1 MSVRIAIDTGGTF
14 TDLVLSDLDKGR
26 VVFHKVPSTP
36 DDPSRAL
43 VDGVKGVVARAG
55 ITNREILFLI
65 HGTTVAT
72 NTILQRKG
80 AHTAFITT
88 EGFRDVL
95 HIQRQDRPHLYNMR
109 IRRTPALVPRSM
121 RYELPERILHD
132 GSEAL
137 PVDDDRLGELVAS
150 LREEGIEA
158 VGVGLL
164 HSHINPDHEQSVGET
179 LRWALP
185 ETTVCLSSDL
195 SREEGEYERFSTC
208 AMNAYV
214 QPVMTNYLK
223 KVDDALSKA
232 SIEAPL
238 YVMKSNGGVTSA
250 SDAAEQCVHT
260 ILSGPAGGV
269 VAGEE
274 LGSRIDRP
282 NVITADMGGTSFDV
296 AMIHDRTIAF
306 AKDAEIDGLALKAPM
321 MDIHTIGAGGGSIAW
336 IDSGGALRVGPQ
348 SAGAEPG
355 PACYGAGGT
364 EPTVTDA
371 NLVLGRL
378 STDSLLGGA
387 ITLDP
392 SAARQVIEGQIAS
405 PLRCTA
411 EEAAEGII
419 RVINASMTAAI
430 RKLTVERGYDPR
442 LFTLVPFGGAGPL
455 HGVELARELGVR
467 DVVIPLAPGVASA
480 VGLVFSNLRSDQ
492 IQTHV
497 ELLNRL
503 DAGAFEM
510 MLDSLTERA
519 IGDLATSMEGR
530 DPLISRRVGLRY
542 SGQGFDIPIDLP
554 DGPVDLV
561 ALESALHTEHERQY
575 GFARRD
581 QQVQLVNIWVS
592 AEVPIADD
600 RRTPAERTATDSPT
614 PCSRRTVYFSG
625 NWVDTPI
632 YSRTRLLAATA
643 SRGRRS
649 WNSSI
654 PRRLSSRGSARP
666 STPGSRSPSPDRETH
681 EHRSHHTG
689 TDAQSMVGYRRGN
702 VRSPD
707 PHQLFHQYQGPAR
720 LLCGHRADVG

>member
-14 TDLVLSDLDKGR
+14 TDLVLSDPDTGR
-26 VVFHKVPSTP
+26 LVFHKVPSTP
-36 DDPSRAL
+36 ADPSRAL
-43 VDGVKGVVARAG
+43 VEGVRELVAQSGYARADV
-55 ITNREILFLI
+55 RFLI

-80 AHTAFITT
+80 ARTAFITT

-109 IRRTPALVPRSM
+109 IRRTPALVPRSL
-121 RYELPERILHD
+121 RYELPERTLHD

-137 PVDDDRLGELVAS
+137 PVGRDRLEELIEA
-150 LREEGIEA
+150 LRKEGIEA

-164 HSHINPDHEQSVGET
+164 HSHIDPGHERAVGDA
-179 LRWALP
+179 LRHALP
-185 ETTVCLSSDL
+185 ETTVCLSSDM

-214 QPVMTNYLK
+214 QPVMTNYLDR
-223 KVDDALSKA
+223 VNDALSDA
-232 SIEAPL
+232 AVEAPL
-238 YVMKSNGGVTSA
+238 FVMKSNGGVTSA
-250 SDAAEQCVHT
+250 RDAADHCVHT

-269 VAGEE
+269 VAGDEIGRR
-274 LGSRIDRP
+274 LGRP

-296 AMIHDRTIAF
+296 AMIHEGTIAF
-306 AKDAEIDGLALKAPM
+306 AKNAEIDGLALKAPM

-348 SAGAEPG
+348 SAGAVPG
-355 PACYGAGGT
+355 PACYRAGGT

-378 STDSLLGGA
+378 STASLLGGA

-392 SAARQVIEGQIAS
+392 AAARRVIEEKIAAH
-405 PLRCTA
+405 LGCTV

-455 HGVELARELGVR
+455 HGVELARELGIR

-480 VGLVFSNLRSDQ
+480 EGLVFSNLRTDR

-497 ELLNRL
+497 ELLDRL
-503 DAGAFEM
+503 RATEFEE
-510 MLDSLTERA
+510 MLDNLTGRA
-519 IGDLATSMEGR
+519 VEDLTKSAEGS
-530 DPLISRRVGLRY
+530 DPVISRRAGLRY
-542 SGQGFDIPIDLP
+542 AGQGYDIPIELP
-554 DGPVDLV
+554 EGAVDL
-561 ALESALHTEHERQY
+561 ALLESAFHLEHERQY

-581 QQVQLVNIWVS
+581 QHVQLVNVWVS
-592 AEVPIADD
+592 AELSISDD
-600 RRTPAERTATDSPT
+600 RRKPAERSVSDQAGPLA
-614 PCSRRTVYFSG
+614 SRPVYFSG
-625 NWVDTPI
+625 DWVDTPVFR
-632 YSRTRLLAATA
+632 RTGLC
-643 SRGRRS
+643 
-649 WNSSI
+649 
-654 PRRLSSRGSARP
+654 
-666 STPGSRSPSPDRETH
+666 PGQRID
-681 EHRSHHTG
+681 
-689 TDAQSMVGYRRGN
+689 
-702 VRSPD
+702 
-707 PHQLFHQYQGPAR
+707 GPAIIEQ
-720 LLCGHRADVG
+720 LDSTTLIGPGQTACVDEWEQITIFGLDLA

>member
-14 TDLVLSDLDKGR
+14 TDLVLSDPDTGR
-26 VVFHKVPSTP
+26 LVFHKVPSTP
-36 DDPSRAL
+36 ADPSRAL
-43 VDGVKGVVARAG
+43 VEGVKGLVERAG
-55 ITNREILFLI
+55 VGTAEILFLI

-109 IRRTPALVPRSM
+109 IRRTPALVPRSL
-121 RYELPERILHD
+121 RYELPERTLHD
-132 GSEAL
+132 GSEAA
-137 PVDDDRLGELVAS
+137 PIDHDRLGSLVAA

-158 VGVGLL
+158 VGVGFL
-164 HSHINPDHEQSVGET
+164 HSHIDPGHEQSAGEV
-179 LRWALP
+179 LRRALP
-185 ETTVCLSSDL
+185 ETTVCLSSDM

-208 AMNAYV
+208 VMNAYV

-250 SDAAEQCVHT
+250 RDAADYCVHT

-274 LGSRIDRP
+274 IGRRLDRP

-296 AMIHDRTIAF
+296 AMIYERNIAF
-306 AKDAEIDGLALKAPM
+306 AKNAEIDGLALKAPM

-355 PACYGAGGT
+355 PACYGAGGS

-387 ITLDP
+387 LSLDSE
-392 SAARQVIEGQIAS
+392 SARRVIEEKIAAG
-405 PLRCTA
+405 LRCSV
-411 EEAAEGII
+411 EEAAEGIV

-455 HGVELARELGVR
+455 HGTALARELGVR
-467 DVVIPLAPGVASA
+467 DVVVPLAPGVASA
-480 VGLVFSNLRSDQ
+480 EGLVFSNLRSDR
-492 IQTHV
+492 IRTHV
-497 ELLNRL
+497 ELLDRL
-503 DAGAFEM
+503 GAPEFEN
-510 MLDSLTERA
+510 MLEELTVLAE
-519 IGDLATSMEGR
+519 GDLSTSSASG
-530 DPLISRRVGLRY
+530 DPVISRRAGLRY
-542 SGQGFDIPIDLP
+542 AGQGYDIPIDLP
-554 DGPVDLV
+554 EGAVDL
-561 ALESALHTEHERQY
+561 ALLKSAFHLEHERQY

-581 QQVQLVNIWVS
+581 QRVQLVNVWVS
-592 AEVPIADD
+592 VELVISGS
-600 RRTPAERTATDSPT
+600 RRNTAERAVPDRPAPPSIRP
-614 PCSRRTVYFSG
+614 VYLSG
-625 NWVDTPI
+625 NWI
-632 YSRTRLLAATA
+632 ETA
-643 SRGRRS
+643 VYDRS
-649 WNSSI
+649 A
-654 PRRLSSRGSARP
+654 L
-666 STPGSRSPSPDRETH
+666 RSGQQID
-681 EHRSHHTG
+681 
-689 TDAQSMVGYRRGN
+689 
-702 VRSPD
+702 
-707 PHQLFHQYQGPAR
+707 GPAIIEQ
-720 LLCGHRADVG
+720 LDSTTLIWPGEQACIDAWDQIAVSGLENP

>member
-14 TDLVLSDLDKGR
+14 TDLVLSDPDTGR
-26 VVFHKVPSTP
+26 LVFHKVPSTP
-36 DDPSRAL
+36 ADPSRAL
-43 VDGVKGVVARAG
+43 VEGVTELVVRSGYARADV
-55 ITNREILFLI
+55 RFLI

-80 AHTAFITT
+80 ARTAFITT

-109 IRRTPALVPRSM
+109 IRRTPALVPRSL
-121 RYELPERILHD
+121 RYELPERTLHD
-132 GSEAL
+132 GSEAR
-137 PVDDDRLGELVAS
+137 PVDRDRLNELIEA
-150 LREEGIEA
+150 LRKEGIEA

-164 HSHINPDHEQSVGET
+164 HSHIDPSHERSVGDA
-179 LRWALP
+179 LRHALP
-185 ETTVCLSSDL
+185 ETTVCLSSDM

-214 QPVMTNYLK
+214 QPVMTNYLDR
-223 KVDDALSKA
+223 VNDALSDA
-232 SIEAPL
+232 AVEAPL

-250 SDAAEQCVHT
+250 RDAADHCVHT

-269 VAGEE
+269 VAGDEIGRR
-274 LGSRIDRP
+274 LGRP

-296 AMIHDRTIAF
+296 AMIHEGTIAF
-306 AKDAEIDGLALKAPM
+306 AKNAEIDGLALKAPM

-348 SAGAEPG
+348 SAGAVPG
-355 PACYGAGGT
+355 PACYRTGGT

-392 SAARQVIEGQIAS
+392 AAARRVIEEKIAAH
-405 PLRCTA
+405 LGCTV

-455 HGVELARELGVR
+455 HGVELARELGIR

-480 VGLVFSNLRSDQ
+480 EGLVFSNLRTDR

-497 ELLNRL
+497 ELLERL
-503 DAGAFEM
+503 GAAEFEE
-510 MLDSLTERA
+510 MLDNLTGQAVR
-519 IGDLATSMEGR
+519 DLVTSAEGS
-530 DPLISRRVGLRY
+530 DPVISRRAGLRY
-542 SGQGFDIPIDLP
+542 AGQGYDIPIDLP
-554 DGPVDLV
+554 EGAVDLV
-561 ALESALHTEHERQY
+561 SLESAFHLEHERQY

-581 QQVQLVNIWVS
+581 QRVQLVNVWVS
-592 AEVPIADD
+592 AELPISDD
-600 RRTPAERTATDSPT
+600 RRKPAERNVSDRADSLA
-614 PCSRRTVYFSG
+614 SRLVYFSG
-625 NWVDTPI
+625 NWLDTPVFR
-632 YSRTRLLAATA
+632 RTGL
-643 SRGRRS
+643 
-649 WNSSI
+649 
-654 PRRLSSRGSARP
+654 RP
-666 STPGSRSPSPDRETH
+666 GQRID
-681 EHRSHHTG
+681 
-689 TDAQSMVGYRRGN
+689 
-702 VRSPD
+702 
-707 PHQLFHQYQGPAR
+707 GPAIIEQ
-720 LLCGHRADVG
+720 LDSTTLIGPGQNACVDDWEQITINGLDTA

>member
-14 TDLVLSDLDKGR
+14 TDLVLSDPDTGR
-26 VVFHKVPSTP
+26 LFFHKVPSTP
-36 DDPSRAL
+36 ADPSRAL
-43 VDGVKGVVARAG
+43 VEGVSELVAQSGYARADV
-55 ITNREILFLI
+55 RFLI

-80 AHTAFITT
+80 ARTAFITT

-109 IRRTPALVPRSM
+109 VRRTPALVPRAL
-121 RYELPERILHD
+121 RYELPERTLYD

-137 PVDDDRLGELVAS
+137 PVDHERLGELVTA
-150 LREEGIEA
+150 LRDEGIEA
-158 VGVGLL
+158 VGIGFL
-164 HSHINPDHEQSVGET
+164 HSHIDPGHERSVGNG
-179 LRWALP
+179 LRQALP
-185 ETTVCLSSDL
+185 DATVCLSSDM

-223 KVDDALSKA
+223 RVNNALSDA
-232 SIEAPL
+232 AVEAPL

-250 SDAAEQCVHT
+250 RDAADHCVHT

-269 VAGEE
+269 VAGVETGRR
-274 LGSRIDRP
+274 LDRP

-296 AMIHDRTIAF
+296 AMIHQGAIAF
-306 AKDAEIDGLALKAPM
+306 AKNAEIDGLALKAPM

-355 PACYGAGGT
+355 PACYQAGGT

-392 SAARQVIEGQIAS
+392 AAARSVIEEKIAAH
-405 PLRCTA
+405 LGCA
-411 EEAAEGII
+411 VEEAAEGII

-455 HGVELARELGVR
+455 HGVELARELGIR

-480 VGLVFSNLRSDQ
+480 EGLVFSNLRTDR

-497 ELLNRL
+497 QLLDRL
-503 DAGAFEM
+503 GTSEFEE
-510 MLDSLTERA
+510 MLDNLTEQA
-519 IGDLATSMEGR
+519 IADLATSSEGS
-530 DPLISRRVGLRY
+530 DPVISRIAGLRY
-542 SGQGFDIPIDLP
+542 AGQGYDIPIDLP
-554 DGPVDLV
+554 DDAIDL
-561 ALESALHTEHERQY
+561 ASLESAFHLEHERQY

-581 QQVQLVNIWVS
+581 QRVQLVNVWVS
-592 AEVPIADD
+592 AELPISDD
-600 RRTPAERTATDSPT
+600 RRKPAERSVSDRDGPLAARP
-614 PCSRRTVYFSG
+614 VYFSG
-625 NWVDTPI
+625 NWVETPVYVRTCLYPGQRI
-632 YSRTRLLAATA
+632 DGPAIVEQLDSTTLIGPGQNACVDEWEQITITRLNT
-643 SRGRRS
+643 S
-649 WNSSI
+649 
-654 PRRLSSRGSARP
+654 
-666 STPGSRSPSPDRETH
+666 
-681 EHRSHHTG
+681 
-689 TDAQSMVGYRRGN
+689 
-702 VRSPD
+702 
-707 PHQLFHQYQGPAR
+707 
-720 LLCGHRADVG
+720 

>member
-1 MSVRIAIDTGGTF
+1 MSIRIAIDTGGTF
-14 TDLVLSDLDKGR
+14 TDLVLSDPVTGR
-26 VVFHKVPSTP
+26 LVFDKVPSTP
-36 DDPSRAL
+36 ADPSRAL
-43 VDGVKGVVARAG
+43 VEGVKGLVAKAG
-55 ITNREILFLI
+55 FTSDDILFLI

-72 NTILQRKG
+72 NTILQRRG
-80 AHTAFITT
+80 ARTAFITT

-109 IRRTPALVPRSM
+109 VRRTPALVPRSL
-121 RYELPERILHD
+121 RYELPERTRHD
-132 GSEAL
+132 GSEEL
-137 PVDDDRLGELVAS
+137 PVDLDRLNALIAA
-150 LREEGIEA
+150 LRADGIEA
-158 VGVGLL
+158 VGVGFL
-164 HSHINPDHEQSVGET
+164 HSHITPGHEQSVGKA
-179 LRWALP
+179 LRQALP
-185 ETTVCLSSDL
+185 DTTVCLSSDM

-223 KVDDALSKA
+223 KVGDALLES

-238 YVMKSNGGVTSA
+238 YVMKSNGGVTS
-250 SDAAEQCVHT
+250 SENAADHCVHT

-274 LGSRIDRP
+274 IGKRLDRP
-282 NVITADMGGTSFDV
+282 NLITADMGGTSFDV
-296 AMIHDRTIAF
+296 AMIHEGAIAF
-306 AKDAEIDGLALKAPM
+306 AKNAEIDGLALKAPM

-348 SAGAEPG
+348 SAGAVPG
-355 PACYGAGGT
+355 PACYRTGGT
-364 EPTVTDA
+364 DPTVTDA

-392 SAARQVIEGQIAS
+392 SAARKVIEEKIAS
-405 PLRCTA
+405 SLDCTV
-411 EEAAEGII
+411 EEAAEGIV

-455 HGVELARELGVR
+455 HGVELARELGIR

-503 DAGAFEM
+503 DAREFEQI
-510 MLDSLTERA
+510 LEELTERA
-519 IGDLATSMEGR
+519 IGDLETSAEGNI
-530 DPLISRRVGLRY
+530 PVISRRGGLRY
-542 SGQGFDIPIDLP
+542 LGQGYDIPVDLP
-554 DGPVDLV
+554 GGPVDL
-561 ALESALHTEHERQY
+561 ANLESAFHDEHERQY

-581 QQVQLVNIWVS
+581 QRVQLVNIWVS

-600 RRTPAERTATDSPT
+600 QRKPAERKVSDT
-614 PCSRRTVYFSG
+614 PMPGSIRPVYLSG

-632 YSRTRLLAATA
+632 YSRTGLC
-643 SRGRRS
+643 
-649 WNSSI
+649 
-654 PRRLSSRGSARP
+654 
-666 STPGSRSPSPDRETH
+666 PG
-681 EHRSHHTG
+681 HRI
-689 TDAQSMVGYRRGN
+689 V
-702 VRSPD
+702 
-707 PHQLFHQYQGPAR
+707 GPAIIEQLDSTSLIR
-720 LLCGHRADVG
+720 PNQNALIDAWNQITITGLGNP

>member
-14 TDLVLSDLDKGR
+14 TDLVLSDPDTGR
-26 VVFHKVPSTP
+26 LFFHKVPSTP
-36 DDPSRAL
+36 ADPSRAL
-43 VDGVKGVVARAG
+43 VEGVGELVAQSGYARADV
-55 ITNREILFLI
+55 RFLI

-80 AHTAFITT
+80 ARTAFITT

-109 IRRTPALVPRSM
+109 VRRTPALVPRAL
-121 RYELPERILHD
+121 RYELPERTLHD

-137 PVDDDRLGELVAS
+137 QVDHDRLGELVAA
-150 LREEGIEA
+150 LRDEGIEA
-158 VGVGLL
+158 VGIGFL
-164 HSHINPDHEQSVGET
+164 HSHIDPGHERSVGNG
-179 LRWALP
+179 LRQALP
-185 ETTVCLSSDL
+185 DATVCLSSDM

-223 KVDDALSKA
+223 RVNDALSDA
-232 SIEAPL
+232 AVEAPL

-250 SDAAEQCVHT
+250 RDAADHCVHT

-269 VAGEE
+269 VAGDEIGRR
-274 LGSRIDRP
+274 LGRP

-296 AMIHDRTIAF
+296 AMIHEGTIAF
-306 AKDAEIDGLALKAPM
+306 AKNAEIDGLALKAPM

-355 PACYGAGGT
+355 PACYQAGGT

-392 SAARQVIEGQIAS
+392 AAARSVIEEKIAAR
-405 PLRCTA
+405 LGCA
-411 EEAAEGII
+411 VEEAAEGII

-442 LFTLVPFGGAGPL
+442 PFTLVPFGGAGPL
-455 HGVELARELGVR
+455 HGVELARELGIR

-480 VGLVFSNLRSDQ
+480 EGLVFSNLRTDR

-497 ELLNRL
+497 QLLDRI
-503 DAGAFEM
+503 GTSEFEE
-510 MLDSLTERA
+510 MLDNLTGQAVE
-519 IGDLATSMEGR
+519 DLATSSEGS
-530 DPLISRRVGLRY
+530 DPVISRRAGLRY
-542 SGQGFDIPIDLP
+542 AGQGYDIPIDLP
-554 DGPVDLV
+554 EGAVDRAL
-561 ALESALHTEHERQY
+561 LESAFHLEHERQY

-581 QQVQLVNIWVS
+581 QRVQLVNVWVS
-592 AEVPIADD
+592 AELPISDD
-600 RRTPAERTATDSPT
+600 RRKPAERGASERAAPFVTRP
-614 PCSRRTVYFSG
+614 VYFAG
-625 NWVDTPI
+625 DWMDTPV
-632 YSRTRLLAATA
+632 YGRTGLL
-643 SRGRRS
+643 
-649 WNSSI
+649 
-654 PRRLSSRGSARP
+654 
-666 STPGSRSPSPDRETH
+666 PGQRID
-681 EHRSHHTG
+681 
-689 TDAQSMVGYRRGN
+689 
-702 VRSPD
+702 
-707 PHQLFHQYQGPAR
+707 GPAIVEQ
-720 LLCGHRADVG
+720 LDSTMLIGPGQTACVDEWEQITITGFNTA

>member
-14 TDLVLSDLDKGR
+14 TDLVLFDPDTGR
-26 VVFHKVPSTP
+26 LVFYKVPSTP
-36 DDPSRAL
+36 TDPSRAL
-43 VDGVKGVVARAG
+43 VDGVKGLVARAG
-55 ITNREILFLI
+55 VANAEILFLI

-72 NTILQRKG
+72 NTILQRRG

-109 IRRTPALVPRSM
+109 VRRTPPLVPRSL

-137 PVDDDRLGELVAS
+137 PVDRNRLDELAAS

-164 HSHINPDHEQSVGET
+164 HSHINPEHERSVGEV
-179 LRWALP
+179 LQRALP
-185 ETTVCLSSDL
+185 DATVCLSSDL

-223 KVDDALSKA
+223 RVNEALSA
-232 SIEAPL
+232 SSVVAPL

-250 SDAAEQCVHT
+250 ENAADHCVHT
-260 ILSGPAGGV
+260 FLSGPAGGV
-269 VAGEE
+269 VAGAEIGRR
-274 LGSRIDRP
+274 LDRH
-282 NVITADMGGTSFDV
+282 NLITADMGGTSFDV
-296 AMIHDRTIAF
+296 AMIHERSIAF
-306 AKDAEIDGLALKAPM
+306 AKNAEIDGLALKAPM

-348 SAGAEPG
+348 SAGAVPG
-355 PACYGAGGT
+355 PACYRNGGT

-392 SAARQVIEGQIAS
+392 CAARRVIEEKIAARLKC
-405 PLRCTA
+405 PV
-411 EEAAEGII
+411 EGAAEGII

-442 LFTLVPFGGAGPL
+442 RFTLVPFGGAGPL
-455 HGVELARELGVR
+455 HGVELARELGVS
-467 DVVIPLAPGVASA
+467 DLIIPLAPGVASA
-480 VGLVFSNLRSDQ
+480 EGLVFSNLRSDR

-497 ELLNRL
+497 ELLDRL
-503 DAGAFEM
+503 EETAFEQI
-510 MLDSLTERA
+510 L
-519 IGDLATSMEGR
+519 GDLTGRTIRDLSTSIEGQE
-530 DPLISRRVGLRY
+530 PVISRRVGLRY
-542 SGQGFDIPIDLP
+542 SGQGYDIPIDLP
-554 DGPVDLV
+554 GDSVDLSS
-561 ALESALHTEHERQY
+561 LESAFHIEHERQY

-592 AEVPIADD
+592 VELPIADD
-600 RRTPAERTATDSPT
+600 
-614 PCSRRTVYFSG
+614 
-625 NWVDTPI
+625 
-632 YSRTRLLAATA
+632 
-643 SRGRRS
+643 
-649 WNSSI
+649 
-654 PRRLSSRGSARP
+654 PRRPSERAESKQPAPRSTRPVYLSGTWHDTAVYERSRLRP
-666 STPGSRSPSPDRETH
+666 G
-681 EHRSHHTG
+681 
-689 TDAQSMVGYRRGN
+689 QQIN
-702 VRSPD
+702 
-707 PHQLFHQYQGPAR
+707 GPAIIEQ
-720 LLCGHRADVG
+720 LDSTILIWPGGHAYVDAWEHVAIAGPETP

>member
-1 MSVRIAIDTGGTF
+1 MNVRIAIDTGGTF
-14 TDLVLSDLDKGR
+14 TDLVLSDPDTGR
-26 VVFHKVPSTP
+26 LVFHKVPSTP
-36 DDPSRAL
+36 SDPSRAL
-43 VDGVKGVVARAG
+43 VEGVSELVAQAG
-55 ITNREILFLI
+55 YARGDIRFLI

-80 AHTAFITT
+80 ARTAFITT

-109 IRRTPALVPRSM
+109 IRRTPALVPRSL
-121 RYELPERILHD
+121 RYELPERTLHD

-137 PVDDDRLGELVAS
+137 PVDRDRLNELIEA
-150 LREEGIEA
+150 LRKEGIEA

-164 HSHINPDHEQSVGET
+164 HSHIDPGHERAVGDA
-179 LRWALP
+179 LQHALP
-185 ETTVCLSSDL
+185 ETTVCLSSDM

-223 KVDDALSKA
+223 RVNDALSDA
-232 SIEAPL
+232 AVEAPL

-250 SDAAEQCVHT
+250 RDAADHCVHT

-269 VAGEE
+269 VAGDEIGRR
-274 LGSRIDRP
+274 LDRP

-296 AMIHDRTIAF
+296 AMIHEGTIAF
-306 AKDAEIDGLALKAPM
+306 AKNAEIDGLALKAPM

-355 PACYGAGGT
+355 PACYQAGGT

-392 SAARQVIEGQIAS
+392 AAARSVIEEKIAAH
-405 PLRCTA
+405 LGCTV

-455 HGVELARELGVR
+455 HGVELARELGIR

-480 VGLVFSNLRSDQ
+480 EGLVFSNLRTDR

-497 ELLNRL
+497 ELLDRL
-503 DAGAFEM
+503 GAAEFEE
-510 MLDSLTERA
+510 MLDNLTAQA
-519 IGDLATSMEGR
+519 IEDLAISSESS
-530 DPLISRRVGLRY
+530 DPVINRRVRLRY
-542 SGQGFDIPIDLP
+542 AGQGYDIPIDLP
-554 DGPVDLV
+554 EGAVDL
-561 ALESALHTEHERQY
+561 ASLESAFHLEHERQY

-581 QQVQLVNIWVS
+581 QRVQLVNVWVS
-592 AEVPIADD
+592 AELPISDD
-600 RRTPAERTATDSPT
+600 RRKPAERSVSDRAGPLAAR
-614 PCSRRTVYFSG
+614 PVYFSG
-625 NWVDTPI
+625 DWVDTPI
-632 YSRTRLLAATA
+632 FRRTGLC
-643 SRGRRS
+643 
-649 WNSSI
+649 
-654 PRRLSSRGSARP
+654 
-666 STPGSRSPSPDRETH
+666 
-681 EHRSHHTG
+681 TG
-689 TDAQSMVGYRRGN
+689 QRID
-702 VRSPD
+702 
-707 PHQLFHQYQGPAR
+707 GPAIIEQ
-720 LLCGHRADVG
+720 LDSTTLIGPGQNACVDEWEQITIFGLDSA

>member
-14 TDLVLSDLDKGR
+14 TDLVLSDPDTGR
-26 VVFHKVPSTP
+26 LVFHKVPSTP
-36 DDPSRAL
+36 ADPSRAL
-43 VDGVKGVVARAG
+43 VEGVRELVAQAG
-55 ITNREILFLI
+55 YVSADIRFLI

-80 AHTAFITT
+80 ARTAFITT

-109 IRRTPALVPRSM
+109 IRRTPALVPRFL

-137 PVDDDRLGELVAS
+137 AVDRDRLDELVAA
-150 LREEGIEA
+150 LRDEGIEA

-164 HSHINPDHEQSVGET
+164 HSHIDPGHERMVGEI
-179 LRWALP
+179 LRQALP
-185 ETTVCLSSDL
+185 DATVCLSSDM

-214 QPVMTNYLK
+214 QPVMTNYLRR
-223 KVDDALSKA
+223 VNDALSDA
-232 SIEAPL
+232 AVEAPL

-250 SDAAEQCVHT
+250 GQAADHCVHT

-269 VAGEE
+269 VAGVETGRR
-274 LGSRIDRP
+274 LDRP

-296 AMIHDRTIAF
+296 AMIHEGAIAF
-306 AKDAEIDGLALKAPM
+306 AKNAEIDGLALKAPM

-336 IDSGGALRVGPQ
+336 IDSGGALRVGPR
-348 SAGAEPG
+348 SAGAVPG
-355 PACYGAGGT
+355 PACYGTGGT

-392 SAARQVIEGQIAS
+392 SAARQVIEEKIAAR
-405 PLRCTA
+405 LQCTV

-442 LFTLVPFGGAGPL
+442 LFALVPFGGAGPL
-455 HGVELARELGVR
+455 HGAELALELGIR
-467 DVVIPLAPGVASA
+467 DVAIPLAPGVASA
-480 VGLVFSNLRSDQ
+480 EGLVFSNLRSDR

-497 ELLNRL
+497 ELLDRIE
-503 DAGAFEM
+503 AEAFEQ
-510 MLDSLTERA
+510 MLEDLTGQA
-519 IGDLATSMEGR
+519 IGELSTSTE
-530 DPLISRRVGLRY
+530 DKKPVINRRAGLRY
-542 SGQGFDIPIDLP
+542 AGQGYDIPIDLP
-554 DGPVDLV
+554 GGPVDLSS
-561 ALESALHTEHERQY
+561 LESAFHAEHERQY

-581 QQVQLVNIWVS
+581 QRVQLVNVWVS
-592 AEVPIADD
+592 VELPISDD
-600 RRTPAERTATDSPT
+600 RRQPAEGSMSDQPT
-614 PCSRRTVYFSG
+614 PLSSRPVYFNGS
-625 NWVDTPI
+625 WVDTPV
-632 YSRTRLLAATA
+632 YGRTDL
-643 SRGRRS
+643 
-649 WNSSI
+649 
-654 PRRLSSRGSARP
+654 
-666 STPGSRSPSPDRETH
+666 
-681 EHRSHHTG
+681 HTG
-689 TDAQSMVGYRRGN
+689 QQID
-702 VRSPD
+702 
-707 PHQLFHQYQGPAR
+707 GPAVIEQ
-720 LLCGHRADVG
+720 LDSTTLIGPEQHACVDAWEQITITGLDTA

>member
-14 TDLVLSDLDKGR
+14 TDLVLSDPDTGR
-26 VVFHKVPSTP
+26 LVFHKVPSTP
-36 DDPSRAL
+36 ADPSRAL
-43 VDGVKGVVARAG
+43 VEGVKGLVARAG
-55 ITNREILFLI
+55 YAGADIRFLI

-72 NTILQRKG
+72 NTILQRRG
-80 AHTAFITT
+80 ARTAFITT

-109 IRRTPALVPRSM
+109 VRRTPALVPRSL
-121 RYELPERILHD
+121 RYELPERTLHD
-132 GSEAL
+132 GSEAR
-137 PVDDDRLGELVAS
+137 PIDQDRLAELVAA
-150 LREEGIEA
+150 LGEEGIEA

-164 HSHINPDHEQSVGET
+164 HSHIDPGHERSVGDT
-179 LRWALP
+179 LRKALP
-185 ETTVCLSSDL
+185 DATVCLSSDM

-223 KVDDALSKA
+223 RVNDALSDA
-232 SIEAPL
+232 AIAAPL

-250 SDAAEQCVHT
+250 RNAADQCVHT

-269 VAGEE
+269 VAGDEIGRR
-274 LGSRIDRP
+274 LGRP

-296 AMIHDRTIAF
+296 AMIHEGTIAF
-306 AKDAEIDGLALKAPM
+306 AKNAEIDGLALKAPM

-355 PACYGAGGT
+355 PACYGAGGN

-392 SAARQVIEGQIAS
+392 AAARRVIGEKIAA
-405 PLRCTA
+405 PLDCTP
-411 EEAAEGII
+411 EEAAEGVI

-455 HGVELARELGVR
+455 HGVDLARELGIR
-467 DVVIPLAPGVASA
+467 DVAIPLAPGVASA
-480 VGLVFSNLRSDQ
+480 EGLVFSNLRSDR

-497 ELLNRL
+497 ELLTRL
-503 DAGAFEM
+503 EVPDFEM
-510 MLDSLTERA
+510 ILEDLTDRA
-519 IGDLATSMEGR
+519 IQDLATSTEGS
-530 DPLISRRVGLRY
+530 DPVISRRVGLRY
-542 SGQGFDIPIDLP
+542 SGQGYDLPIDLP
-554 DGPVDLV
+554 AGPVDLA
-561 ALESALHTEHERQY
+561 ALESAFHLEHERQY

-581 QQVQLVNIWVS
+581 QLVQLVNAWVS
-592 AEVPIADD
+592 AELPISDD
-600 RRTPAERTATDSPT
+600 RRVPAD
-614 PCSRRTVYFSG
+614 
-625 NWVDTPI
+625 
-632 YSRTRLLAATA
+632 
-643 SRGRRS
+643 RGVSDRPA
-649 WNSSI
+649 
-654 PRRLSSRGSARP
+654 PRSSRPVYLSGHWLE
-666 STPGSRSPSPDRETH
+666 TDVYDRATL
-681 EHRSHHTG
+681 RAG
-689 TDAQSMVGYRRGN
+689 QRID
-702 VRSPD
+702 
-707 PHQLFHQYQGPAR
+707 GPAIIEQ
-720 LLCGHRADVG
+720 LDSTTLIGPGQHACVDAWEQITITGLDAP

>member
-14 TDLVLSDLDKGR
+14 TDLVLSDPETGR
-26 VVFHKVPSTP
+26 LAFHKVPSTP
-36 DDPSRAL
+36 ADPSRAL
-43 VDGVKGVVARAG
+43 VEGVRELVARAG
-55 ITNREILFLI
+55 YDSADIRFLI

-80 AHTAFITT
+80 ARTAFITT

-109 IRRTPALVPRSM
+109 IRRTPALVPRSL
-121 RYELPERILHD
+121 RFELPERTLHD

-137 PVDDDRLGELVAS
+137 PIDQNRLNELIEA
-150 LREEGIEA
+150 LREKGIEA

-164 HSHINPDHEQSVGET
+164 HSHIDPGHERSVGDR
-179 LRWALP
+179 LRRDLP
-185 ETTVCLSSDL
+185 DTTVCLSSDM

-214 QPVMTNYLK
+214 QPVMTHYLDR
-223 KVDDALSKA
+223 VNDALSES
-232 SIEAPL
+232 SIAAPL

-250 SDAAEQCVHT
+250 RNAADQCVHT

-269 VAGEE
+269 VAGDEIGRR
-274 LGSRIDRP
+274 LDRP
-282 NVITADMGGTSFDV
+282 NLITADMGGTSFDV
-296 AMIHDRTIAF
+296 AMIYEQTIAF
-306 AKDAEIDGLALKAPM
+306 AKNAEIDGLALKAPM

-355 PACYGAGGT
+355 PACYGTGGG

-387 ITLDP
+387 LALDP
-392 SAARQVIEGQIAS
+392 PAARRVIQEKIAAG
-405 PLRCTA
+405 LQCTV

-455 HGVELARELGVR
+455 HGVELARELGIR
-467 DVVIPLAPGVASA
+467 DVVIPRAPGVASA
-480 VGLVFSNLRSDQ
+480 EGLVFSNLRSDR

-497 ELLNRL
+497 KFLDRL
-503 DAGAFEM
+503 GTVEFEKI
-510 MLDSLTERA
+510 LDDLTAQGIE
-519 IGDLATSMEGR
+519 DLATSSEGS
-530 DPLISRRVGLRY
+530 DPVISRRIGLRY
-542 SGQGFDIPIDLP
+542 SGQGYDIPIDLP
-554 DGPVDLV
+554 DGVVDL
-561 ALESALHTEHERQY
+561 ASLESAFHLEHERQY

-581 QQVQLVNIWVS
+581 QRVQLVNVWVS
-592 AEVPIADD
+592 AELPISDD
-600 RRTPAERTATDSPT
+600 PRKPAQRSVTGRTAPLATRP
-614 PCSRRTVYFSG
+614 VYFSG
-625 NWVDTPI
+625 NWVDTPVF
-632 YSRTRLLAATA
+632 
-643 SRGRRS
+643 
-649 WNSSI
+649 
-654 PRRLSSRGSARP
+654 
-666 STPGSRSPSPDRETH
+666 SRSGLRHGQQID
-681 EHRSHHTG
+681 
-689 TDAQSMVGYRRGN
+689 
-702 VRSPD
+702 
-707 PHQLFHQYQGPAR
+707 GPAVIEQ
-720 LLCGHRADVG
+720 LDSTTLIGPAQHACVDAWEQITITGLGTT

>member
-1 MSVRIAIDTGGTF
+1 MNVRIAIDTGGTF
-14 TDLVLSDLDKGR
+14 TDLVLSDPETGR
-26 VVFHKVPSTP
+26 LAFHKVPSTP
-36 DDPSRAL
+36 ADPSRAL
-43 VDGVKGVVARAG
+43 VEGVRELVVRAG
-55 ITNREILFLI
+55 YDNADILFLI

-80 AHTAFITT
+80 ARTAFITT

-109 IRRTPALVPRSM
+109 IRRTPPLVPRSL
-121 RYELPERILHD
+121 RYELPERTLHD

-137 PVDDDRLGELVAS
+137 PVDRDRLEELIEA
-150 LREEGIEA
+150 LRVDGIEA

-164 HSHINPDHEQSVGET
+164 HSHIDPSHERAVGDA
-179 LRWALP
+179 LRQALP
-185 ETTVCLSSDL
+185 ETTVCLSSDM

-223 KVDDALSKA
+223 RVNDALSDA
-232 SIEAPL
+232 AVEAPL
-238 YVMKSNGGVTSA
+238 FVMKSNGGVTSA
-250 SDAAEQCVHT
+250 RDAADHCVHT

-269 VAGEE
+269 VAGDEIGRR
-274 LGSRIDRP
+274 LGRP

-296 AMIHDRTIAF
+296 AMIHEGAIAF
-306 AKDAEIDGLALKAPM
+306 AKNAEIDGLALKAPM

-336 IDSGGALRVGPQ
+336 IDSGGALRVGPR

-355 PACYGAGGT
+355 PACYGTGGG

-378 STDSLLGGA
+378 STASLLGGA

-392 SAARQVIEGQIAS
+392 AAAQRVIEEKIAAH
-405 PLRCTA
+405 LGCTV

-455 HGVELARELGVR
+455 HGAELARELGIR

-480 VGLVFSNLRSDQ
+480 EGLVFSNLRTDR

-497 ELLNRL
+497 ELLDRI
-503 DAGAFEM
+503 E
-510 MLDSLTERA
+510 TERFEEMLVELTAQA
-519 IGDLATSMEGR
+519 IEDLATSSEGS
-530 DPLISRRVGLRY
+530 DPVISRRVGLRY
-542 SGQGFDIPIDLP
+542 AGQGYDIPIDLP
-554 DGPVDLV
+554 GGAVDL
-561 ALESALHTEHERQY
+561 ALLGSAFHLEHERQY

-581 QQVQLVNIWVS
+581 QRVQLVNVWVS
-592 AEVPIADD
+592 AELPISDD
-600 RRTPAERTATDSPT
+600 RRKPAERVEPDRAAPLAAR
-614 PCSRRTVYFSG
+614 PVYFSG
-625 NWVDTPI
+625 DWVDTPV
-632 YSRTRLLAATA
+632 YGRTGLL
-643 SRGRRS
+643 
-649 WNSSI
+649 
-654 PRRLSSRGSARP
+654 
-666 STPGSRSPSPDRETH
+666 PGQRID
-681 EHRSHHTG
+681 
-689 TDAQSMVGYRRGN
+689 
-702 VRSPD
+702 
-707 PHQLFHQYQGPAR
+707 GPAIVEQ
-720 LLCGHRADVG
+720 LDSTTLIGPGQTACVDEWEQITITGLDSE